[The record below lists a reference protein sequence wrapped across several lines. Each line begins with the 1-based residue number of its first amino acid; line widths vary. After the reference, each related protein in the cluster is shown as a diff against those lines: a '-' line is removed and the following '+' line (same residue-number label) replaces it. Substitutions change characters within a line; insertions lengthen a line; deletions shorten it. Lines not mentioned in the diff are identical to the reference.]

1 MNLKS
6 KINLGRFGF
15 LFSYIIFFCICSLLI
30 RFSFII
36 LSFDKLEFNVFHF
49 IRIFALGYI
58 FDLGAAIFMSLIY
71 AIYLLLF
78 PKFLIGHV
86 VDKFISYFLLFILLF
101 IAVFGFLAEFPF
113 WAEFNTRFN
122 FIAVD
127 YLIYTFEVVEN
138 IKQSYPLPLIF
149 GTVFSII
156 LSFFYITYKLKLASG
171 TFQSKVNFLNRLK
184 VLSPVFIVAV
194 LYLYFVENKQADWS
208 QNIYNN
214 ELSKNGVYSFFA
226 AFRSNELD
234 YETFYDTIQV
244 KQAFEEIKQEI
255 KQDNQTYSG
264 TEFWD
269 LRRDVKHDSAEIHP
283 NIVLI
288 CLESFSADFLGS
300 FGNSK
305 NITPYLD
312 KLTEES
318 ITFSKLYATGTRTVR
333 GMEALTLC
341 VPPTPGNSIVRRPD
355 NQNIF
360 SINTVLQK
368 KNYAAYFVYGGD
380 GYFDNMNNFFG
391 GQGFNIID
399 RNRGNPLTDNIKTS
413 RQNISD
419 EEVQFENAWG
429 VSDEDIYKRLT
440 KEQDKNYTNKQA
452 GFYFVMTTSNHK
464 PYTFPK
470 DKIDLPQG
478 SREAAVKYTDYA
490 ISKYLEEA
498 KTKAWFKNTVFLIVA
513 DHCASSAGKWDINIS
528 KYLIPAWIYNS
539 GKPPEKITRLVSQ
552 IDLIPTLFGILNWNY
567 QSEFY
572 GKDIYKMK
580 EDENRALLGNYRTLG
595 FMRKSNFIILNDR
608 KKCYEWNFKEN
619 NPEYLE
625 ELPTVNA
632 LDRNKI
638 ISYYQTASYRYKY
651 GKMKQ

>member
-1 MNLKS
+1 MDLKL
-6 KINLGRFGF
+6 KMNLGRYGF
-15 LFSYIIFFCICSLLI
+15 LFSYIIFFCVFSLLI
-30 RFSFII
+30 RFCFFF
-36 LSFDKLEFNVFHF
+36 LSFDKLDLNFFNFL
-49 IRIFALGYI
+49 RIFTYGYL
-58 FDLGAAIFMSLIY
+58 FDLGAALFMSLVY
-71 AIYLLLF
+71 AIFLLIF
-78 PKFLIGHV
+78 PKFLIGSLL
-86 VDKFISYFLLFILLF
+86 DKIISYFILFILLF

-156 LSFFYITYKLKLASG
+156 FSFFYIAYKLRLSSG
-171 TFQSKVNFLNRLK
+171 TFQSKVNFINRLK
-184 VLSPVFIVAV
+184 VLAPVLIIASFYIYFI
-194 LYLYFVENKQADWS
+194 ENKQADWS

-244 KQAFEEIKQEI
+244 EKAFTEIKQEI
-255 KQDNQTYSG
+255 KQENQTYIG

-269 LRRDVKHDSAEIHP
+269 LKRDVKQDSAETHP
-283 NIVLI
+283 DIVLI
-288 CLESFSADFLGS
+288 CLESFSADFMGS

-312 KLTEES
+312 KLVSES
-318 ITFSKLYATGTRTVR
+318 IFFSNLYATGTRTVR

-355 NQNIF
+355 NQNLF

-368 KNYAAYFVYGGD
+368 KNYESYFVYGGD

-399 RNRGNPLTDNIKTS
+399 RNRGNPLTDKIKTS
-413 RQNISD
+413 RQNIPD

-429 VSDEDIYKRLT
+429 VSDEDIYNRLL
-440 KEQDKNYTNKQA
+440 KEQDKNYKKHQKA
-452 GFYFVMTTSNHK
+452 FYFVMTTSNHK

-478 SREAAVKYTDYA
+478 SRDAAVKYTDYA
-490 ISKYLEEA
+490 IAKYLEEA

-539 GKPPEKITRLVSQ
+539 GKQAEKITRLVSQ

-580 EDENRALLGNYRTLG
+580 ETENRALLGNYRTLG
-595 FMRKSNFIILNDR
+595 YLSPSNFLILNDR
-608 KKCYEWNFKEN
+608 KKSYEWNYKD
-619 NPEYLE
+619 NPENLE
-625 ELPTVNA
+625 EISPVNS
-632 LDRNKI
+632 LNRLKI

>member
-214 ELSKNGVYSFFA
+214 ELSKNGAYSFFA
-226 AFRSNELD
+226 AFRSNELGEGPGWLLLSAHQRAPSRSPRSHSSRVRRGCVGALLSSRPLRCSWTRGLLGLLSGLRQAAQVLPD
-234 YETFYDTIQV
+234 ETGGVHEGGERCEIGGACVQTQEVKPDTLERRDTLREV
-244 KQAFEEIKQEI
+244 C
-255 KQDNQTYSG
+255 
-264 TEFWD
+264 
-269 LRRDVKHDSAEIHP
+269 LRRVVP
-283 NIVLI
+283 GRQ
-288 CLESFSADFLGS
+288 DF
-300 FGNSK
+300 
-305 NITPYLD
+305 
-312 KLTEES
+312 
-318 ITFSKLYATGTRTVR
+318 RV
-333 GMEALTLC
+333 
-341 VPPTPGNSIVRRPD
+341 
-355 NQNIF
+355 
-360 SINTVLQK
+360 
-368 KNYAAYFVYGGD
+368 
-380 GYFDNMNNFFG
+380 
-391 GQGFNIID
+391 
-399 RNRGNPLTDNIKTS
+399 
-413 RQNISD
+413 
-419 EEVQFENAWG
+419 
-429 VSDEDIYKRLT
+429 
-440 KEQDKNYTNKQA
+440 
-452 GFYFVMTTSNHK
+452 
-464 PYTFPK
+464 
-470 DKIDLPQG
+470 
-478 SREAAVKYTDYA
+478 
-490 ISKYLEEA
+490 
-498 KTKAWFKNTVFLIVA
+498 
-513 DHCASSAGKWDINIS
+513 
-528 KYLIPAWIYNS
+528 
-539 GKPPEKITRLVSQ
+539 
-552 IDLIPTLFGILNWNY
+552 
-567 QSEFY
+567 
-572 GKDIYKMK
+572 
-580 EDENRALLGNYRTLG
+580 
-595 FMRKSNFIILNDR
+595 
-608 KKCYEWNFKEN
+608 
-619 NPEYLE
+619 
-625 ELPTVNA
+625 
-632 LDRNKI
+632 
-638 ISYYQTASYRYKY
+638 
-651 GKMKQ
+651 